1 MSDGYKSGEV
11 VSEMA
16 MLVTIA
22 AFTKLQHLQGDSQAL
37 SIPEMLQKAGS
48 VRMRRLLTLRKS
60 MRLVK
65 GWTLLLSVMFLSTIR
80 LSLVMLVTLGCIA

>member
-1 MSDGYKSGEV
+1 MSDGYKSGKV

-48 VRMRRLLTLRKS
+48 VRMRRVLTLRKS

>member
-1 MSDGYKSGEV
+1 
-11 VSEMA
+11 MA

>member
-22 AFTKLQHLQGDSQAL
+22 AFTKLQHLQGDGQAL
-37 SIPEMLQKAGS
+37 SIPEILQKQA
-48 VRMRRLLTLRKS
+48 
-60 MRLVK
+60 
-65 GWTLLLSVMFLSTIR
+65 
-80 LSLVMLVTLGCIA
+80 AYE

>member
-1 MSDGYKSGEV
+1 
-11 VSEMA
+11 MA

-37 SIPEMLQKAGS
+37 SIPETLQKEGS

>member
-1 MSDGYKSGEV
+1 MSGGYKSGEV

-22 AFTKLQHLQGDSQAL
+22 AFTKLQHLQGDGQAL

-48 VRMRRLLTLRKS
+48 IRMRRLLTLRKI
-60 MRLVK
+60 MPLVE
-65 GWTLLLSVMFLSTIR
+65 GWKLLLSVVFLSTIR